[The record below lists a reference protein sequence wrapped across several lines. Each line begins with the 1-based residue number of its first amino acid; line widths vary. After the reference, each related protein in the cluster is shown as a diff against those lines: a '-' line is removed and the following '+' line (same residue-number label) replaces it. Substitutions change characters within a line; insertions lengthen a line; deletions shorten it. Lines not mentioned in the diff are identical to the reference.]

1 MTNAS
6 PARWSG
12 VFAATLTPFDS
23 ANTVDAGVAR
33 TLTRYL
39 INEGLQ
45 GACPAGTTGEFLS
58 LTTEEKELVVRS
70 GCESAGDEGRIIA
83 GVWGG
88 LAERQRLARHAETH
102 GAAAVF
108 LTTPV
113 FYPQTPDSLLA
124 WYRSVKAATSLPLF
138 AYNIPQFTANE
149 IPLEVLDELV
159 KDGTIAGYKDSS
171 PSAERLQAVVK
182 LLKGRIAVFAG
193 SENLFP
199 MARDLGVDGFISGAA
214 NAFPRTITAVFQG
227 NKDAAERLGKIKD
240 VLKRCG
246 GIPALKYL
254 LTLRGFA
261 IGPCREPVA
270 PVTDPQR
277 AELDRL
283 EKELGREL

>member
-1 MTNAS
+1 MTT
-6 PARWSG
+6 ARWSG
-12 VFAATLTPFDS
+12 VFAATLTPYDGL
-23 ANTVDAGVAR
+23 NVVDAGVAR

-45 GACPAGTTGEFLS
+45 GACPAGTTGEFPS

-83 GVWGG
+83 GVWGATV
-88 LAERQRLARHAETH
+88 AERTRLARHAETH

-113 FYPQTPDSLLA
+113 FYPQTPESLLA
-124 WYRSVKAATSLPLF
+124 WYRGVKAATALPLF

-149 IPLEVLDELV
+149 IPLDVLDVLAQE
-159 KDGTIAGYKDSS
+159 GTIAGYKDSS
-171 PSAERLQAVVK
+171 PSADRLQAVVK

-199 MARDLGVDGFISGAA
+199 MARELGVDGFISGAA
-214 NAFPRTITAVFQG
+214 NAFPRTIAAVFNG
-227 NKDAAERLGKIKD
+227 NKDADERLGKIKD

-261 IGPCREPVA
+261 IGGCREPVA
-270 PVTDPQR
+270 PVTDAQR
-277 AELDRL
+277 ADLDRL
-283 EKELGREL
+283 EKDFGKAL